1 MALIVTGATSA
12 VAAMPAVHEQV
23 EKRAEKEQCV
33 RERPENVRLV
43 FFPEEEQR
51 DRGKKAEPQHP
62 RDVEGLSVGWC
73 FGFGLHV
80 QVSFHASARLRRSA
94 LPTTDTELRLIAAAA
109 MIGESSNPKNG

>member
-1 MALIVTGATSA
+1 MALLVAGATSA

-23 EKRAEKEQCV
+23 EKRAEKEQRV

-51 DRGKKAEPQHP
+51 DRSKKAEPQHP
-62 RDVEGLSVGWC
+62 RDVEGLSLGWC

-80 QVSFHASARLRRSA
+80 QVSFHTSDRLRRSA
-94 LPTTDTELRLIAAAA
+94 LPTTETELRLIAAAA
-109 MIGESSNPKNG
+109 MMGESSNPKNG